1 MPHRLWL
8 KTRGHIRR
16 LPEYS
21 EGLKEL
27 EDRVKELE
35 KQLK

>member
-1 MPHRLWL
+1 MRHRAWL

-16 LPEYS
+16 LLEYS
-21 EGLKEL
+21 ERLKEL